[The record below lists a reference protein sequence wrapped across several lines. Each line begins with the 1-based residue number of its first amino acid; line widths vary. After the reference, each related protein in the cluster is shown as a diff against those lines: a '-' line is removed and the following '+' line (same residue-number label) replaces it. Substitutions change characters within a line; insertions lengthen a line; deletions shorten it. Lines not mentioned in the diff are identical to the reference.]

1 MFTYLQNKHTLAKF
15 FILHID
21 RYIKLLKKTECFKI
35 IISAACLP
43 EYILKYYMKKFFK
56 VGLIIFI
63 LSALVAMPIKAAKYD
78 KKKPSDL
85 YTKALEHLDKNQYGK
100 AQKVLRIYTR
110 KKKDD
115 ADGWTLLAFSSRKLG
130 SYANAEKYY
139 EKALELD
146 PENKA
151 ALEYQG
157 ELFVVLDR
165 LQMANENLNK
175 LKSLCPDKCDELI
188 KLEDFISNKKEKEK
202 TNI

>member
-1 MFTYLQNKHTLAKF
+1 
-15 FILHID
+15 
-21 RYIKLLKKTECFKI
+21 
-35 IISAACLP
+35 
-43 EYILKYYMKKFFK
+43 MKKFLK
-56 VGLIIFI
+56 VGLIIFV
-63 LSALVAMPIKAAKYD
+63 LSSLVAMPIKAAKYD

-85 YTKALEHLDKNQYGK
+85 YTKAIEHLDKNQYGK

-157 ELFVVLDR
+157 ELYVVTNRSEL
-165 LQMANENLNK
+165 ANENLIK
-175 LKSLCPDKCDELI
+175 LESLCPKSCDELE
-188 KLEDFISNKKEKEK
+188 KLQDFISSKIEKEK
-202 TNI
+202 VNM

>member
-1 MFTYLQNKHTLAKF
+1 
-15 FILHID
+15 
-21 RYIKLLKKTECFKI
+21 
-35 IISAACLP
+35 
-43 EYILKYYMKKFFK
+43 MKKFLK
-56 VGLIIFI
+56 VGLIIFV
-63 LSALVAMPIKAAKYD
+63 LSSLVAMPIKAAKYD

-85 YTKALEHLDKNQYGK
+85 YTKAIEHLDKNQYGK

-157 ELFVVLDR
+157 ELYVVTNRIDL
-165 LQMANENLNK
+165 ANER
-175 LKSLCPDKCDELI
+175 LKILESCNCKEYESLKQI
-188 KLEDFISNKKEKEK
+188 IAGTKKSKY
-202 TNI
+202 

>member
-1 MFTYLQNKHTLAKF
+1 MKIF
-15 FILHID
+15 
-21 RYIKLLKKTECFKI
+21 KTHVVAFMLF
-35 IISAACLP
+35 S
-43 EYILKYYMKKFFK
+43 
-56 VGLIIFI
+56 LIGT
-63 LSALVAMPIKAAKYD
+63 PIHAAKYD

-85 YTKALEHLDKNQYGK
+85 YTKAIEHLDKNQYGK

-146 PENKA
+146 PENKP

-157 ELFVVLDR
+157 ELYVVTNR
-165 LQMANENLNK
+165 LQLANENLIK
-175 LKSLCPDKCDELI
+175 LESLCPKSCDELE
-188 KLEDFISNKKEKEK
+188 KLQDFISSKTEKEK
-202 TNI
+202 VDI

>member
-1 MFTYLQNKHTLAKF
+1 
-15 FILHID
+15 
-21 RYIKLLKKTECFKI
+21 
-35 IISAACLP
+35 
-43 EYILKYYMKKFFK
+43 MKKFLK

-63 LSALVAMPIKAAKYD
+63 LSSLLAMPIKAAKYD

-85 YTKALEHLDKNQYGK
+85 YTKAIEHLDKNQYGK

-139 EKALELD
+139 ETALELD
-146 PENKA
+146 PENKP

-157 ELFVVLDR
+157 ELYVVTNRPQL
-165 LQMANENLNK
+165 ANENLKK
-175 LKSLCPDKCDELI
+175 LESLCPKSCDELE
-188 KLEDFISNKKEKEK
+188 KLQDFISGKTEKEK
-202 TNI
+202 VDI

>member
-1 MFTYLQNKHTLAKF
+1 
-15 FILHID
+15 
-21 RYIKLLKKTECFKI
+21 
-35 IISAACLP
+35 
-43 EYILKYYMKKFFK
+43 MKKFLK
-56 VGLIIFI
+56 VGLIILT
-63 LSALVAMPIKAAKYD
+63 LSSLVAMPIKAAKYD

-85 YTKALEHLDKNQYGK
+85 YSKAIEHLDKNQYGK

-139 EKALELD
+139 EKALDLD

-157 ELFVVLDR
+157 ELFVVLDK
-165 LQMANENLNK
+165 LQLANENLNK
-175 LKSLCPDKCDELI
+175 LKTLCPDSCDELE
-188 KLEDFISNKKEKEK
+188 KLKDFISSKIEKEK
-202 TNI
+202 INI

>member
-1 MFTYLQNKHTLAKF
+1 
-15 FILHID
+15 
-21 RYIKLLKKTECFKI
+21 
-35 IISAACLP
+35 
-43 EYILKYYMKKFFK
+43 MKKFLK

-63 LSALVAMPIKAAKYD
+63 LSSLLAMPIKAAKYD

-85 YTKALEHLDKNQYGK
+85 YTKAIEHLDKNQYGK

-157 ELFVVLDR
+157 ELYVATNRPKL
-165 LQMANENLNK
+165 ANENLIK
-175 LKSLCPDKCDELI
+175 LESLCPKSCDELE
-188 KLEDFISNKKEKEK
+188 KLQDFISSKIEKEK
-202 TNI
+202 VNM

>member
-1 MFTYLQNKHTLAKF
+1 
-15 FILHID
+15 
-21 RYIKLLKKTECFKI
+21 
-35 IISAACLP
+35 
-43 EYILKYYMKKFFK
+43 MKKFLK
-56 VGLIIFI
+56 VGLIILT
-63 LSALVAMPIKAAKYD
+63 LSSLVAMPIKAAKYD

-85 YTKALEHLDKNQYGK
+85 YSKAIEHLDKNQYGK

-139 EKALELD
+139 EKALDLD

-157 ELFVVLDR
+157 ELFVVLDK
-165 LQMANENLNK
+165 LQLANENLNK
-175 LKSLCPDKCDELI
+175 LKTLCPDSCDELE
-188 KLEDFISNKKEKEK
+188 KLEHFISSKIEKEK
-202 TNI
+202 INI

>member
-1 MFTYLQNKHTLAKF
+1 
-15 FILHID
+15 
-21 RYIKLLKKTECFKI
+21 
-35 IISAACLP
+35 
-43 EYILKYYMKKFFK
+43 MKKFLK

-63 LSALVAMPIKAAKYD
+63 LSSLLAMPIKAAKYD

-85 YTKALEHLDKNQYGK
+85 YTKAIEHLDKNQYGK

-157 ELFVVLDR
+157 ELYVVTNR
-165 LQMANENLNK
+165 HQMANENLIK
-175 LKSLCPDKCDELI
+175 LESLCPKSCDELE
-188 KLEDFISNKKEKEK
+188 KLQDFISGKRKKEKVD
-202 TNI
+202 I